1 MAYTASEIDVKL
13 NSPATKAGA
22 TMVAPSKPRIR
33 TAFPSFTV
41 FFSRF
46 NGPSLNLK
54 TAVEMP
60 SE

>member
-13 NSPATKAGA
+13 NSPATNAGA

-46 NGPSLNLK
+46 NGPSLN
-54 TAVEMP
+54 
-60 SE
+60 